1 MKVKSSAV
9 IKLRPTRGCQSP
21 ITADFRLLERGPES
35 GPDSE
40 GEMKICHKKESM
52 SYTLPSVRMEACM
65 TYFPSCDI
73 FSFLLR
79 YRAHFRGLVPVAE
92 NRQ

>member
-1 MKVKSSAV
+1 MKVEFSAV

-52 SYTLPSVRMEACM
+52 SYTLPSERMETSRGRMWLAQ
-65 TYFPSCDI
+65 
-73 FSFLLR
+73 FSVRLKVCSAKR
-79 YRAHFRGLVPVAE
+79 S
-92 NRQ
+92 N